1 MFSLRLTEMSL
12 PTHNLPL
19 CNTNVTA
26 FTCTMLRPL
35 VLSMLAST
43 VTAAVPSARPPPD
56 QRKFNSTYVEALIAS
71 FLPRFI
77 DPDIGTIFSNTFP
90 NTLDTTIISASA
102 NDTFVITGDIDAMW
116 LRDSTNEVI
125 VYMQFAAQD
134 AALRAM
140 LHGVVMRQCR
150 SVLYDAYANAF
161 NIAPNG
167 HGHQDDKRVPPMT
180 PGVFEGKYELDS
192 LAAVLKSSNAY
203 YNATGDTALLADDTW
218 LSAMEKIMDTITV
231 QQQSTAE
238 DGPNPPYQF
247 YRSGEVYP
255 RPGAPANRTG
265 LSKCGFRPSD
275 DETTL
280 PFLIS
285 ANAMAAVELGN
296 LAAMAGGAG
305 APPRLAA
312 IGKRA
317 AALSAQL
324 RGAVEALALQP
335 HGAYG
340 VIYAYEIDGFGNF
353 SVADDS
359 NVPSLLSLPYLGYVP
374 RDDAN
379 YLATRKFLLSPDNPF
394 YYQGSVASGIGS
406 PHTPSGYIWPMAI
419 AMQALTSLEDAEIS
433 QCLLFIKRS
442 AAATGF
448 MR

>member
-1 MFSLRLTEMSL
+1 M
-12 PTHNLPL
+12 PN
-19 CNTNVTA
+19 
-26 FTCTMLRPL
+26 
-35 VLSMLAST
+35 
-43 VTAAVPSARPPPD
+43 ARPPPA
-56 QRKFNSTYVEALIAS
+56 QRKFNSSYVEALIAS
-71 FLPRFI
+71 FQPRFI
-77 DPDIGTIFSNTFP
+77 DPDLGTIFSNAFP
-90 NTLDTTIISASA
+90 NTLDTTIIRASN
-102 NDTFVITGDIDAMW
+102 NDSFVITGDIPAMW

-125 VYMQFAAQD
+125 VYMQFAAED
-134 AALRAM
+134 PALRAM

-167 HGHQDDKRVPPMT
+167 EGHQGDKRVPPMT
-180 PGVFEGKYELDS
+180 PGVYEGKYELDS

-203 YNATGDTALLADDTW
+203 FNATADASLLADGTW
-218 LSAMEKIMDTITV
+218 LSAMERIMDTITT
-231 QQQSTAE
+231 QQQSTEE
-238 DGPNPPYQF
+238 DGPSPAYQF
-247 YRSGEVYP
+247 YRPGEVYP
-255 RPGAPANRTG
+255 RAGAPANRTG

-275 DETTL
+275 DETAL

-324 RGAVEALALQP
+324 RAAVEALALQP
-335 HGAYG
+335 HGKYG
-340 VIYAYEIDGFGNF
+340 TIYAYEIDGFGNY

-359 NVPSLLSLPYLGYVP
+359 NVPSLLSLPYLGYTA
-374 RDDAN
+374 RDAPS
-379 YLATRKFLLSPDNPF
+379 YLATRSFLLSPDNPF
-394 YYQGSVASGIGS
+394 FYSGSVASGIGS
-406 PHTPSGYIWPMAI
+406 PHTPAGYIWPMAI
-419 AMQALTSLEDAEIS
+419 AMQALTSVDDAEIA

-448 MR
+448 MHESFSKDDATKFTRPWFAWANAVFAELILQLAKERPHLIFTS

>member
-1 MFSLRLTEMSL
+1 M
-12 PTHNLPL
+12 
-19 CNTNVTA
+19 
-26 FTCTMLRPL
+26 
-35 VLSMLAST
+35 
-43 VTAAVPSARPPPD
+43 
-56 QRKFNSTYVEALIAS
+56 
-71 FLPRFI
+71 
-77 DPDIGTIFSNTFP
+77 
-90 NTLDTTIISASA
+90 
-102 NDTFVITGDIDAMW
+102 ITGDIDAMW

-150 SVLYDAYANAF
+150 SVLLDPYANAF

-167 HGHQDDKRVPPMT
+167 HGHQDDKRVPKMT

-203 YNATGDTALLADDTW
+203 LNATGDVALLADGTW
-218 LSAMEKIMDTITV
+218 LSAMELVLDTIAV

-238 DGPNPPYQF
+238 DGANPPYQF
-247 YRSGEVYP
+247 YRAGEVYP
-255 RPGAPANRTG
+255 RAGAPANRTG

-275 DETTL
+275 DETAL
-280 PFLIS
+280 PFLVS
-285 ANAMAAVELGN
+285 ANAMARVELGA

-317 AALSAQL
+317 AALAAQL

-335 HGAYG
+335 HGKYG
-340 VIYAYEIDGFGNF
+340 AIYAYEIDGFGNF

-359 NVPSLLSLPYLGYVP
+359 NVPSLLSLPYLGYAA
-374 RDDAN
+374 RDAPS

-394 YYQGSVASGIGS
+394 FYAGAVASGIGS
-406 PHTPSGYIWPMAI
+406 PHTPPGYIWPMAI
-419 AMQALTSLEDAEIS
+419 AMQALTYTDDAEIAT
-433 QCLLFIKRS
+433 CLLYLKRS

-448 MR
+448 MHESFSKDDAGKFTRPWFAWANAVFAELILQLAKERPHLIFSS